1 MRDLTIIDESTV
13 DDGWV
18 KVTCN
23 AGEGYVSTDYVT
35 ISTDFTVAESK
46 NAEIARLAKE
56 ERENKINGLKEK
68 IYIYEI
74 GLFCFCE

>member
-56 ERENKINGLKEK
+56 EREKQEQPESFFDALKKFSFGNKR
-68 IYIYEI
+68 
-74 GLFCFCE
+74 